1 MKHIKKFNESEV
13 TNEILSESIKSRS
26 IQTVNFS
33 DLTKN
38 KDYSTIDEYDLWDV
52 GYNLIPNLRGDTV
65 DIVVSVKKFISEFEH
80 HMGLIELGDF
90 DNKLEFER
98 KIQMEFELLKKE
110 LSNIDYIFLT

>member
-52 GYNLIPNLRGDTV
+52 GYNLIPNRKEGTV
-65 DIVVSVKKFISEFEH
+65 DLVVSVKKFISEFEDY
-80 HMGLIELGDF
+80 MDELDFGD
-90 DNKLEFER
+90 DKR
-98 KIQMEFELLKKE
+98 KIQMEFKLLKKE
-110 LSNIDYIFLT
+110 LSNVDYIFLT